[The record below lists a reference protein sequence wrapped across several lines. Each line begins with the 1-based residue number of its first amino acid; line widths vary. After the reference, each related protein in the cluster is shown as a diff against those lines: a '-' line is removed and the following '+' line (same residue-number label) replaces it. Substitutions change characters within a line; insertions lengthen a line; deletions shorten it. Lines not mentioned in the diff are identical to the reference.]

1 VSELWEKERTAQHS
15 AKPPPPAT
23 PKAAQPRWRL
33 PQRSANSTNATGRRP
48 VLLCC
53 SAGESALAVCVGRH
67 QVRAVP
73 APLRFTFWIAA
84 LAALASA
91 VAYALTF
98 ADRTYYAVLALL
110 PLLLLVWLGVVTQWR
125 RVPRR
130 NLVSEIFGD
139 IPRWMKAAVVGLLVF
154 VFANFFVCRALNE
167 HARPDSLPDGRTVLV
182 DRGGKIV
189 RTLGDAEYRHAQAVQ
204 LRMLSGSLVACFGL
218 AALLAEACWIKN
230 GTAMADRRV

>member
-1 VSELWEKERTAQHS
+1 MSELREKERTPDES
-15 AKPPPPAT
+15 
-23 PKAAQPRWRL
+23 PKRRARQLRRRRRRQTLAAARKRARQ
-33 PQRSANSTNATGRRP
+33 
-48 VLLCC
+48 
-53 SAGESALAVCVGRH
+53 SAGEAHDAP
-67 QVRAVP
+67 VP
-73 APLRFTFWIAA
+73 APLRFIFWIAS

-98 ADRTYYAVLALL
+98 AGRTTYSVLFLL

-139 IPRWMKAAVVGLLVF
+139 IPRWMKAAVAGLLVF

-167 HARPDSLPDGRTVLV
+167 HARPDSLADGRTVLV
-182 DRGGKIV
+182 DRGGKVV
-189 RTLGDAEYRHAQAVQ
+189 RTLDAAEFRHAQALQ

-230 GTAMADRRV
+230 GTAMADRHV